1 MFWELMEYDRVQ
13 AMTFG
18 RPCGL
23 SNRHMDTKMPLND
36 GRLFFDESGY
46 HHAKHCVVQMLER
59 VNDTQVQ
66 PTPVPY
72 ATVLEID
79 AELQEFR
86 KSLPESLM
94 CSIAITD
101 LPMNAHH
108 HLVLQ
113 RLGIRLFISE
123 ARLHLN
129 RGAFVQALKEN
140 STAPSRGTF
149 GESFIALY
157 ESAQEIVQVV
167 KALVLFS
174 PALAERWW
182 FFWFHAFSA
191 AVCLAAISLEAPASG
206 FATPAYSGLSIVCDL
221 SAAARDGSRVRD
233 GLTTL
238 LQLRKRAQERL
249 KEGVRSPGSDDDDV
263 RRLLLAEVREA
274 QPRRRPSN
282 PTQTGM
288 LQQPQFDTQM
298 SASSDNSA
306 LPQIEEPIVSTGPI
320 MPLWPDAASALEY
333 GLALDAL
340 GLNVFDWDQAA

>member
-1 MFWELMEYDRVQ
+1 M
-13 AMTFG
+13 
-18 RPCGL
+18 
-23 SNRHMDTKMPLND
+23 
-36 GRLFFDESGY
+36 
-46 HHAKHCVVQMLER
+46 
-59 VNDTQVQ
+59 Q

-72 ATVLEID
+72 GTVLEID

-108 HLVLQ
+108 QLVLQ

-140 STAPSRGTF
+140 SAAPSRGTF

-191 AVCLAAISLEAPASG
+191 AVCL
-206 FATPAYSGLSIVCDL
+206 
-221 SAAARDGSRVRD
+221 
-233 GLTTL
+233 
-238 LQLRKRAQERL
+238 
-249 KEGVRSPGSDDDDV
+249 
-263 RRLLLAEVREA
+263 
-274 QPRRRPSN
+274 
-282 PTQTGM
+282 
-288 LQQPQFDTQM
+288 
-298 SASSDNSA
+298 
-306 LPQIEEPIVSTGPI
+306 
-320 MPLWPDAASALEY
+320 
-333 GLALDAL
+333 
-340 GLNVFDWDQAA
+340 